1 MPEETQARG
10 ADDVDKA
17 VTSPRRR
24 PPVRRS
30 MVLLA
35 IATIALVVFILILG
49 DARRK
54 RTALSRAAWYADT
67 LSMQLGEGGTLP
79 LNLEL
84 DVPPEQ
90 RPELLRFQWLT
101 REEVRRFRTSDKRVI
116 VAHTRPIRQTLAPRG
131 RAVVFFQAGT
141 VDSGWLTLSEFDGLY
156 TAQKAE
162 HRRGPSGPTRD
173 RSEGP

>member
-1 MPEETQARG
+1 MPQETQARG

-17 VTSPRRR
+17 VTPPRRR

-30 MVLLA
+30 MVFLA

-67 LSMQLGEGGTLP
+67 LSKQLGEGGTLP

-90 RPELLRFQWLT
+90 RP
-101 REEVRRFRTSDKRVI
+101 
-116 VAHTRPIRQTLAPRG
+116 
-131 RAVVFFQAGT
+131 GT
-141 VDSGWLTLSEFDGLY
+141 
-156 TAQKAE
+156 
-162 HRRGPSGPTRD
+162 
-173 RSEGP
+173 